1 MGRNRDKKR
10 ELEQD
15 TMTVTNK
22 NRQRKI
28 NRQNEYIILVRT
40 FI

>member
-15 TMTVTNK
+15 TMTVTK
-22 NRQRKI
+22 KYRQRKI
-28 NRQNEYIILVRT
+28 SGQKEYIN
-40 FI
+40 